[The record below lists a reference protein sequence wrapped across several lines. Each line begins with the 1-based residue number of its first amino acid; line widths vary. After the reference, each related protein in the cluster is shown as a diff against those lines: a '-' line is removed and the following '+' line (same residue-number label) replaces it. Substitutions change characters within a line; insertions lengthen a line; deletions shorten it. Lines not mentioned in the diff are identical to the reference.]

1 MTVSIGGATISGGV
15 TIGDALA
22 ITTEGLVL
30 SLDAGSPASYPGT
43 GTTWTDL
50 SGSVNTGTLF
60 NSPVYS
66 SANGGYLDF
75 DGIDDYIVSE
85 SPGTYSNYTFA
96 FFCKWNSPVTYDRI
110 FGLSNFGTYTILSPT
125 NVGFHYNPL
134 GGSPPSVTL
143 SSNVNVGY
151 GNWCQVAVTVNASGN
166 SVIIYING
174 IARNSWSTLPSDS
187 FSGNFFLGSQNTF
200 GLVSNCNIGVF
211 SLYNTVLSESEM
223 LQNYNA
229 YRGRYGI

>member
-1 MTVSIGGATISGGV
+1 MALQHSPSIV
-15 TIGDALA
+15 TN
-22 ITTEGLVL
+22 GLRVCF
-30 SLDAGSPASYPGT
+30 DPGNPRSYPGS
-43 GTTWTDL
+43 GTTVRDV
-50 SGSVNTGTLF
+50 SGSGNPGTFTNGPTYSNT
-60 NSPVYS
+60 
-66 SANGGYLDF
+66 NGGVFVF
-75 DGIDDYIVSE
+75 DGIDDYIVSA

>member
-1 MTVSIGGATISGGV
+1 MALQHSPSIV
-15 TIGDALA
+15 TP
-22 ITTEGLVL
+22 GLQVCF
-30 SLDAGSPASYPGT
+30 DPGNPRSYPGS
-43 GTTWTDL
+43 GTTVKDV
-50 SGSVNTGTLF
+50 SGNGNPGTFTNGPTYSNT
-60 NSPVYS
+60 
-66 SANGGYLDF
+66 NGGVFVF
-75 DGIDDYIVSE
+75 DGVDDYIYSG
-85 SPGTYSNYTFA
+85 SPGTYSNYTFT

-151 GNWCQVAVTVNASGN
+151 GNWCQVGVTVNASGN

-174 IARNSWSTLPSDS
+174 IARNSWSTLPGDS
-187 FSGNFFLGSQNTF
+187 FAGNFFLGAQNTY

-211 SLYNTVLSESEM
+211 SLYNVVLSESQI
-223 LQNYNA
+223 LQNFNA